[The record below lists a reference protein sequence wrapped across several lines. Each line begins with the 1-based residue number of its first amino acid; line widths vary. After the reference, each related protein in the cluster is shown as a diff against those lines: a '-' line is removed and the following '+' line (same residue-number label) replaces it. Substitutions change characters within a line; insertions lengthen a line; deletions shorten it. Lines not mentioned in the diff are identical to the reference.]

1 MNYFKHIDLD
11 WVPFRN
17 RVIKLIEDYPKLI
30 EKGPGAFVALKKEQ
44 VIEIYPELARM
55 IKPLGLTILYVALYT
70 IYDNKGTLHSDG
82 THVPIR
88 ITLPILNCENSI
100 TTFYQVTEEGTAGLQ
115 QNGLGAT
122 YYDPKKSTPVAS
134 YELTGPVILRVTEP
148 HQVVS
153 TNDVFPRISCSIA
166 FKEDI
171 EYLLEN

>member
-55 IKPLGLTILYVALYT
+55 IKPYGLSILYVALYT
-70 IYDNKGTLHSDG
+70 IYDNKGTLHIDG
-82 THVPIR
+82 THIPNR

-100 TTFYQVTEEGTAGLQ
+100 TTFYQVSEEGTSGLQ
-115 QNGLGAT
+115 ENGLGAT
-122 YYDPKKSTPVAS
+122 YYDSSKATPVAS
-134 YELTGPVILRVTEP
+134 YELTGPVVIRVNKP

-153 TNDVFPRISCSIA
+153 TNSIFPRISCTLA

-171 EYLLEN
+171 EHLLTD